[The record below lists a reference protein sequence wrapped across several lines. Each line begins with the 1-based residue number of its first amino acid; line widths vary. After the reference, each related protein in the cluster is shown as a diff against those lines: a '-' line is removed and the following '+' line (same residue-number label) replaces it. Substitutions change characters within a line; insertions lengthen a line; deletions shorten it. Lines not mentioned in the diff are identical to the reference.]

1 MSNATSIVL
10 VLIVALLV
18 VTVASVRARSA
29 PMLLA
34 TSINVGGPGPYNP
47 TENPTEPGTPA
58 KGG

>member
-10 VLIVALLV
+10 VLILALLV
-18 VTVASVRARSA
+18 VTVASVRARST

-34 TSINVGGPGPYNP
+34 TSIDEGGPGPYNP
-47 TENPTEPGTPA
+47 SEPVATRA

>member
-1 MSNATSIVL
+1 MQPMSNATSIVL

-18 VTVASVRARSA
+18 VTVASVRARST

-34 TSINVGGPGPYNP
+34 TSIDEGGLGAYYPS
-47 TENPTEPGTPA
+47 EPVATPA

>member
-1 MSNATSIVL
+1 MQQMSNATSIVL

-18 VTVASVRARSA
+18 VTVASVRARST

-34 TSINVGGPGPYNP
+34 TSIDEGGLVAYNP
-47 TENPTEPGTPA
+47 SEPVATPA

>member
-34 TSINVGGPGPYNP
+34 TSIDEGGLGPY
-47 TENPTEPGTPA
+47 NPTEPGTPA

>member
-34 TSINVGGPGPYNP
+34 TSIDEGGLVAYNP
-47 TENPTEPGTPA
+47 SEPVATSA

>member
-18 VTVASVRARSA
+18 VTVASVRARST
-29 PMLLA
+29 PMLFA
-34 TSINVGGPGPYNP
+34 TSIDEAGLGDYNP
-47 TENPTEPGTPA
+47 SEPVATPA

>member
-34 TSINVGGPGPYNP
+34 TSIDEGGLGAYNP
-47 TENPTEPGTPA
+47 SEPVATPA

>member
-34 TSINVGGPGPYNP
+34 PSINVGGPGPYNP
-47 TENPTEPGTPA
+47 TEPGTPA